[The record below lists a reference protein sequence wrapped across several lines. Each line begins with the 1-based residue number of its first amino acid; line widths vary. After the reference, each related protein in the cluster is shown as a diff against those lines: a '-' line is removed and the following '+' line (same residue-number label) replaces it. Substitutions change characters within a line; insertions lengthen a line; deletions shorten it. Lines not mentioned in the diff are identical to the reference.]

1 MQRRSGQLIHL
12 LYLVA
17 YIFLTYKRP
26 LNILHTKKRKFLSI
40 NNSIKHLFN
49 IFQFHMIFLSFCKY
63 AAPKYIEKLQGDV
76 NENGQKILDSRAR
89 DAW

>member
-1 MQRRSGQLIHL
+1 PFRSAHPSPISCGLNL
-12 LYLVA
+12 LDLQETAKY
-17 YIFLTYKRP
+17 TSR
-26 LNILHTKKRKFLSI
+26 HKKEVLI

>member
-1 MQRRSGQLIHL
+1 
-12 LYLVA
+12 
-17 YIFLTYKRP
+17 
-26 LNILHTKKRKFLSI
+26 
-40 NNSIKHLFN
+40 
-49 IFQFHMIFLSFCKY
+49 MIFLSFCKY